1 MTSNNNDDDVIEC
14 ISING
19 VMIDLRDVS
28 HSLRQQYHSASRA
41 VGRSDRARDH
51 LKAVGEKILAEQAPK
66 LATKAFTGAHK
77 RSRVNGAAAI
87 ARLMGIPQS
96 K

>member
-1 MTSNNNDDDVIEC
+1 MTTTSNNNDVIEC

-28 HSLRQQYHSASRA
+28 HTLRQQYHSASRA

-51 LKAVGEKILAEQAPK
+51 LKAVGERILAEQAPK
-66 LATKAFTGAHK
+66 LATKAFTAAHK
-77 RSRVNGAAAI
+77 RSRVSGPDAI
-87 ARLMGIPQS
+87 AKLMGV
-96 K
+96 KR